1 MIPTPSHLLDH
12 ISPIFAP
19 FFLVFCA
26 FSQPRR
32 DGSNEPQAGTQGQ
45 ETAGTGAQTA
55 GNTVSPVGLTPGVRI
70 TKVAAD
76 GLAAKDPRI
85 VEGLEIRRIADV
97 DCSTG
102 EPAMTAVQT
111 STGSLFT

>member
-1 MIPTPSHLLDH
+1 MCPGCAQQEGTARASAEVLRVVFEEQGKLG
-12 ISPIFAP
+12 ISFGSESTKGAP
-19 FFLVFCA
+19 
-26 FSQPRR
+26 P
-32 DGSNEPQAGTQGQ
+32 
-45 ETAGTGAQTA
+45 
-55 GNTVSPVGLTPGVRI
+55 VRI

-111 STGSLFT
+111 SFVAGLHAS

>member
-1 MIPTPSHLLDH
+1 MCPGCAQQEGAARASAEVLRVVFEEQGKLG
-12 ISPIFAP
+12 ISFGSESTKGAP
-19 FFLVFCA
+19 
-26 FSQPRR
+26 P
-32 DGSNEPQAGTQGQ
+32 
-45 ETAGTGAQTA
+45 
-55 GNTVSPVGLTPGVRI
+55 VRI

-76 GLAAKDPRI
+76 GLAAKDSRI

-111 STGSLFT
+111 SFVAGLRLHTAVSQATSTRGNRR